1 MLAPLRFKNP
11 SKICCIFNKTS
22 ENIRISCMDNYVEKV
37 IHNIIPYDSKKIDIL
52 NNKHWILFNKNTE
65 FCWMKCQR
73 ELSIQTHKP
82 YEIIIDNRNK
92 NIIYL
97 EITKNTNL
105 ELSSGWKEQKPGI
118 EIISQDTYNS
128 YEHVVTHALRN
139 YEQYH
144 NMIPGTATYDDVNNS
159 DGILAWSRCKRPL
172 LSPSSLYQTS
182 EYPGIDRNSS
192 AIKKCQQQIF
202 YAECYKNTV

>member
-1 MLAPLRFKNP
+1 
-11 SKICCIFNKTS
+11 
-22 ENIRISCMDNYVEKV
+22 MDNYVEKI

-65 FCWMKCQR
+65 FFWMKCQR

-82 YEIIIDNRNK
+82 YEIIIDDRNT

-97 EITKNTNL
+97 QITKNTNL
-105 ELSSGWKEQKPGI
+105 ELPPAWKEQKPGI

-128 YEHVVTHALRN
+128 YEHIVTNALRN

-159 DGILAWSRCKRPL
+159 DGILAWSRYKRPL
-172 LSPSSLYQTS
+172 LSSSSLYQTS

-202 YAECYKNTV
+202 YAECFNSTI